1 MRSIKSACKG
11 IQTLQQLQADGQD
24 FGDIK
29 LAIEEDLSKIN
40 QAVKSGSFKNDSP
53 SEAVTD
59 LFQKKSADGAFL
71 IGRLTRYTPSV
82 IHKKINGTFQLY
94 IGQPEDRGTS
104 QAERAG
110 RDRKEEEDSASRPSR
125 VQRQSE
131 PRRDKSTEGPED
143 DGIPVSIPYTTAASE
158 FLYGYNPV
166 LAALKGARRQLYK
179 LYIHPKIFPRE
190 STGHSNSDRP
200 AYEFVTLAKAA
211 GVPFVNEFHTSKLDK
226 MSDGRPHNGVVLEVS
241 KLPAPPVLSL
251 GKPDTRRSLLPMFL
265 AKQSAEE
272 AKVNGTSDVLS
283 IATNTWRHP
292 LVVMLDGILDPANMG
307 SIIRSCHF
315 YGIEAVAV
323 ATNTC
328 ANLSSPIVAKASSG
342 GCEAVRL
349 LALPRPSDFIYESAK
364 AGWKIYAAA
373 SETGSSG
380 KPLRL
385 TTSAV
390 GEDSPLAK
398 HPCILMLGAE
408 GEGLRENLKRRAD
421 AFVSING
428 SERPSDMKDVGV
440 DSLNVG
446 VATGVLLE
454 SFLRKPAGV
463 PAQKDTFSE
472 LGW

>member
-11 IQTLQQLQADGQD
+11 IETLQQLQADGQD
-24 FGDIK
+24 FDSTA

-40 QAVKSGSFKNDSP
+40 QAVKSGSFKDDSP

-59 LFQKKSADGAFL
+59 LFHKKSADGTFL
-71 IGRLTRYTPSV
+71 IGKLKRSTPSA
-82 IHKKINGTFQLY
+82 IHKKVNGTFQLY
-94 IGQPEDRGTS
+94 IGQP
-104 QAERAG
+104 
-110 RDRKEEEDSASRPSR
+110 
-125 VQRQSE
+125 RQSE
-131 PRRDKSTEGPED
+131 PHRDRSTEEPED
-143 DGIPVSIPYTTAASE
+143 DGIPVSIPYSTAASE

-179 LYIHPKIFPRE
+179 LYIHPKIFQRE
-190 STGHSNSDRP
+190 STGPQDSNRP
-200 AYEFVTLAKAA
+200 ANEFVTLAKAA
-211 GVPFVNEFHTSKLDK
+211 GVPFVNEFGTRKLDK

-251 GKPDTRRSLLPMFL
+251 GKPDTRRSLLPLFL

-292 LVVMLDGILDPANMG
+292 LIVMLDGILDPANVG
-307 SIIRSCHF
+307 SILRTCHF

-349 LALPRPSDFIYESAK
+349 LALPRPSDFIYDSAK

-373 SETGSSG
+373 SSDTGSGG

-390 GEDSPLAK
+390 AENSPLAK

-428 SERPSDMKDVGV
+428 SERPEDIKDVGV

-454 SFLRKPAGV
+454 SFLRKPADV